1 MDSRTGTQKD
11 RSEQWDDT
19 DSRARSG
26 GKQKAHKENLENG
39 KRIEITR
46 YAYAVSQKTFKS

>member
-1 MDSRTGTQKD
+1 MDSRTVTQKG

-46 YAYAVSQKTFKS
+46 YAYAVSQKMFEP